1 MEQKPVI
8 YMDNAATTRVKDE
21 VIQELLPC
29 YNEVY
34 YNPSSIYSQSRRA
47 KALMDIAR
55 EQVAKA
61 LNCLTD
67 EVYFTGGGSE
77 ADNYAL
83 KGVAFKLR
91 AKGNHIITTNIE
103 HHAVLHSCQWLEKQ
117 GFEVTYLEVDQ
128 EGFVTADQVRA
139 AIKDTTILVSIMTA
153 NNEIGT
159 IEPIR
164 EIGEVCRDH
173 KVLFHTDAVQAV
185 GQIPIDVK
193 AMNIDMLS
201 LSGHKFHAPKGI
213 GVLYVKKGVRLD
225 NLIHGGGQERG
236 RRAGTENVAGI
247 VAIGKA
253 IEMATE
259 RLEAHAAR
267 MKAMRERLIE
277 GILEIPYSRLNGPTG
292 DRRLPNNVNIIFEFI
307 EGEGIL
313 LNLDFEGICASS
325 GSACTSGSLDPSH
338 VLLAI
343 GLPHELAHGSLRLSL
358 GDFNT
363 DEEVEKVIAVLPG
376 IVKTLRSY
384 SPLWLN
390 HLKEEQKKAQANNTP
405 ESVSGEKFG
414 EELN

>member
-1 MEQKPVI
+1 MEQTPII

-21 VIQELLPC
+21 VIQALLPC

-77 ADNYAL
+77 ADNYAI

-103 HHAVLHSCQWLEKQ
+103 HHAVLHTCEWLEKQ

-128 EGFVTADQVRA
+128 EGFVSADQVRA
-139 AIKDTTILVSIMTA
+139 AIKDTTILVSVMAA

-253 IEMATE
+253 IEMASE

-267 MKAMRERLIE
+267 MTAMRERLIA

-292 DRRLPNNVNIIFEFI
+292 DRRLPNNINIIFEFI

-363 DEEVEKVIAVLPG
+363 DEEVEKVIEVLPG
-376 IVKTLRSY
+376 IIKTLRSY

-390 HLKEEQKKAQANNTP
+390 HLKEEQKKAPANNRP
-405 ESVSGEKFG
+405 ESVSGEQFG

>member
-1 MEQKPVI
+1 MEQTPII

-21 VIQELLPC
+21 VIQALLPC

-77 ADNYAL
+77 ADNYAI

-103 HHAVLHSCQWLEKQ
+103 HHAVLHTCEWLEKQ

-128 EGFVTADQVRA
+128 EGFVSADQVRA
-139 AIKDTTILVSIMTA
+139 AIKDTTILVSVMAA

-253 IEMATE
+253 IEMASE

-267 MKAMRERLIE
+267 MTAMRERLIA
-277 GILEIPYSRLNGPTG
+277 GILKIPYSRLNGPTG
-292 DRRLPNNVNIIFEFI
+292 DRRLPNNINIIFEFI

-363 DEEVEKVIAVLPG
+363 DEEVEKVIEVLPG
-376 IVKTLRSY
+376 IIKTLRSY

-390 HLKEEQKKAQANNTP
+390 HLKEEQKKAQANNRP
-405 ESVSGEKFG
+405 ESVSGEQFG

>member
-21 VIQELLPC
+21 IIQELLPC
-29 YNEVY
+29 YSEVY

-47 KALMDIAR
+47 KGLMDIAR
-55 EQVAKA
+55 ARVAKA
-61 LNCLTD
+61 LNCLPD

-77 ADNYAL
+77 SDNYAL
-83 KGVAFKLR
+83 KGVAFKNQ
-91 AKGNHIITTNIE
+91 AKGNHIITTKIE
-103 HHAVLHSCQWLEKQ
+103 HHAILHTCEWLEKL
-117 GFEVTYLEVDQ
+117 GFEVTYLDVDS
-128 EGFVTADQVRA
+128 EGFVTAEQVRN
-139 AIKDTTILVSIMTA
+139 AIKDNTILVSIMAA

-159 IEPIR
+159 IEPLK
-164 EIGEVCRDH
+164 EIGAVCREK
-173 KVLFHTDAVQAV
+173 KVIFHTDAVQAV

-193 AMNIDMLS
+193 EMNIDMLS
-201 LSGHKFHAPKGI
+201 LSGHKIHAPKGI
-213 GVLYVKKGVRLD
+213 GVLYIRKGIKLD

-247 VAIGKA
+247 VALGKA
-253 IEMATE
+253 IELATQN
-259 RLEAHAAR
+259 LEAHTDR
-267 MKAMRERLIE
+267 MRKMRERLIE
-277 GILEIPYSRLNGPTG
+277 GLLEIPYSRLNGPTG
-292 DRRLPNNVNIIFEFI
+292 DRRLSNNVNVIFEFI

-363 DEEVEKVIAVLPG
+363 EEEVEKVIEVLPG
-376 IVKTLRSY
+376 IIKTLRSY

-390 HLKEEQKKAQANNTP
+390 HLKQEEKKQLASSEAIL
-405 ESVSGEKFG
+405 SGNKIG
-414 EELN
+414 EEMK